1 MDLSIKWNK
10 NSYLQF
16 LNYLKTKADLKY
28 QTFQSKLLKNEN
40 IKVIGIR
47 IPTLRKMAKEIKD
60 IDGFIKYNT
69 HEFYEE
75 DVLMALVISKVNH
88 NLFSYIDNFI
98 PYINNWAVNDILAS
112 SLKQFK
118 NISIKEV
125 IPYIKSSNPWS
136 VRFGLTLLLNY
147 YVTDKYIDKILE
159 ICENIKIDHY
169 YVKMANAWLL
179 SICYI
184 KFPRKTEKFLKNTKI
199 DNFTYNKTISKI
211 CDSYR
216 VSKEDKIK
224 LKEIKKRRNLS
235 WKKLF

>member
-10 NSYLQF
+10 SNYSEFLIYLQGM
-16 LNYLKTKADLKY
+16 ADLEY
-28 QTFQSKLLKNEN
+28 QKFHKKLLKDEN

-47 IPTLRKMAKEIKD
+47 TPTLRKMAKEIKD
-60 IDGFIKYNT
+60 VDGFIKYNT

-75 DVLMALVISKVNH
+75 NILMALVITKVKN
-88 NLFSYIDNFI
+88 NLITYINNFI
-98 PYINNWAVNDILAS
+98 PYINNWAVNDIFAS

-118 NISIKEV
+118 NIDIKEV
-125 IPYIKSSNPWS
+125 KPYLNSDNPWN
-136 VRFGLTLLLNY
+136 VRFGLTLLLSH
-147 YVTDKYIDKILE
+147 YVTDKYIDEILE

-184 KFPRKTEKFLKNTKI
+184 KFPEKTKKFLENTKI

-224 LKEIKKRRNLS
+224 LREMKKRRNL
-235 WKKLF
+235 